1 MFSNTN
7 ANLNVVNQN
16 LNVVNQN
23 LNVVNQ
29 NLNVANQNLNVVKTL
44 KPLKKMKKPPVYQG
58 YINYQPVAKEKLAT
72 IAELFENDKEKFCE
86 YIDDVLSNDFASALK
101 IS

>member
-1 MFSNTN
+1 MFSNAN
-7 ANLNVVNQN
+7 QNLNVSNQN
-16 LNVVNQN
+16 LNVVNAN
-23 LNVVNQ
+23 LYVVN
-29 NLNVANQNLNVVKTL
+29 ANLNVVKTL

-58 YINYQPVAKEKLAT
+58 YINPQPLNKEKLAT

>member
-1 MFSNTN
+1 MLSNTN

-16 LNVVNQN
+16 LNVSNANLNVVKQN
-23 LNVVNQ
+23 LNVSNA
-29 NLNVANQNLNVVKTL
+29 NLNVAKTL

-58 YINYQPVAKEKLAT
+58 YINPQPVDKEELTKMT
-72 IAELFENDKEKFCE
+72 TAELLK
-86 YIDDVLSNDFASALK
+86 YIDNDLSNDFASALK

>member
-7 ANLNVVNQN
+7 ANLNVINA
-16 LNVVNQN
+16 
-23 LNVVNQ
+23 
-29 NLNVANQNLNVVKTL
+29 NLNVANQNLNVSNANLNVAKTL

-58 YINYQPVAKEKLAT
+58 YINPQPVAKEKLAT

>member
-1 MFSNTN
+1 
-7 ANLNVVNQN
+7 
-16 LNVVNQN
+16 
-23 LNVVNQ
+23 
-29 NLNVANQNLNVVKTL
+29 
-44 KPLKKMKKPPVYQG
+44 MKKPPVYQG
-58 YINYQPVAKEKLAT
+58 YINPQPLAKEKLAS